1 MYVIVLFFF
10 FLTETEKME
19 TENAR
24 TQVLTCAT
32 LSIIFL
38 YSTIYLIYYSK
49 KFISSRDN
57 LDVN

>member
-10 FLTETEKME
+10 FLIETEKIE

-38 YSTIYLIYYSK
+38 YNIARVLALY
-49 KFISSRDN
+49 KFY
-57 LDVN
+57 